1 VLYRVFRALDGVS
14 VDARGGPLYV
24 PRERQGAG
32 RHDGPARFGAFYAAR
47 TPEAA
52 VAESIQVFRGRDLTD
67 EDLEYAD
74 GSRLTLAE
82 LDDGELGALLDL
94 DDPAVLVREEWRP
107 SGVASRER
115 TVTQGM
121 AVRAFEAGAL
131 GLSWWST
138 LDAAWTNTTLF
149 AERTLE
155 TGMVT
160 VEGVPE
166 KLTTKHP
173 AVVAAAAHLVIPL
186 ATRRRRRRR

>member
-1 VLYRVFRALDGVS
+1 MLYRVFRALDGVP

-32 RHDGPARFGAFYAAR
+32 RHDSPTRFGAFYAAR

-52 VAESIQVFRGRDLTD
+52 VAESIQVFRGRDLTA

-74 GSRLTLAE
+74 GSRLTLAI
-82 LDDGELGALLDL
+82 LDDAELGALLDL
-94 DDPAVLVREEWRP
+94 DDPAVLVREAWRP

-115 TVTQGM
+115 TLTQGM

-138 LDAAWTNTTLF
+138 LDAAWTNVTLF
-149 AERTLE
+149 AERTLAM
-155 TGMVT
+155 GAVT
-160 VEGVPE
+160 VEGPPE
-166 KLTTKHP
+166 KLTVKHP
-173 AVVAAAAHLVIPL
+173 AVVAAAAHLVIPVT
-186 ATRRRRRRR
+186 TRRRRRRR